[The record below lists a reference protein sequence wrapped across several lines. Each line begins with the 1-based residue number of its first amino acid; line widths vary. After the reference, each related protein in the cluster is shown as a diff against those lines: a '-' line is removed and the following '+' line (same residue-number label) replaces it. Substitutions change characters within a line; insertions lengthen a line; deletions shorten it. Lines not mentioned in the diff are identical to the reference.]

1 MASSS
6 ARDQLVRKYL
16 EQQQSEMMR
25 NSNDEFADSLLNEG
39 QINVHHTSLVA
50 VQTNENELNDFKEQV
65 KNWIRLDNELKAI
78 NAKIKMLDNER
89 KHRKKMMDKLSEM
102 ILKFMGSN
110 EIDELNSKDGVIKY
124 KKSMV
129 KEPLNQKKIIEKLRE
144 QFQAISD
151 VDDRLNNVFKNRNKV
166 LKLCLK
172 RS

>member
-6 ARDQLVRKYL
+6 AREQLVRKYL
-16 EQQQSEMMR
+16 EQQQSDLMR
-25 NSNDEFADSLLNEG
+25 NTNDEFADTLLTEG
-39 QINVHHTSLVA
+39 QINVHHNSLMV

-65 KNWIRLDNELKAI
+65 KNWIKLDNELKAI
-78 NAKIKMLDNER
+78 NAKIKMLDNEK

-124 KKSMV
+124 KRSMV
-129 KEPLNQKKIIEKLRE
+129 KEPLTQKKMIEKLRE
-144 QFQAISD
+144 QFKTIVD
-151 VDDRLNNVFKNRNKV
+151 VDDRLNNVFKNREKV